1 MQGSSPCPSDLG
13 KERNHGRK
21 NCKGFLDNSWNFD
34 IGIFASLIL
43 MIWCGFI
50 FGLKLVFTCL
60 VVTMFFK
67 LLAKASEEIDS

>member
-1 MQGSSPCPSDLG
+1 MGEKIAKVFWIITGISA
-13 KERNHGRK
+13 
-21 NCKGFLDNSWNFD
+21 

-67 LLAKASEEIDS
+67 LLAEASEEIDS